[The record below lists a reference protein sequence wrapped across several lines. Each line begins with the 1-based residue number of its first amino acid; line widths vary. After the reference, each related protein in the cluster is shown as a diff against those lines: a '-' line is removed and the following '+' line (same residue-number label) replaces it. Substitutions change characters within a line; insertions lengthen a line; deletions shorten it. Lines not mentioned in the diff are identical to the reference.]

1 MPVKP
6 LPVNPNLDHLKAQA
20 KDLLKARVQCE
31 PAVAQF
37 CGAALWRSSVAQ
49 LIREFYPHF
58 HAAADTIAR

>member
-31 PAVAQF
+31 PAVAQL
-37 CGAALWRSSVAQ
+37 CGAVLWRSSSGNF
-49 LIREFYPHF
+49 IHIFTPPRTPSPGR
-58 HAAADTIAR
+58 ADS